1 MCRRLVLFRSTAGV
15 TTTQLEQA
23 ASQLETYL
31 NQRFVHALVRQQDSQ
46 PDEVAVL
53 VANKSKLDK
62 AVKVLTDEGYESG
75 PPTGPELTLS
85 EGQPLTVRFRGNISE
100 AEGRS
105 VSYVKEVIKFES
117 VYPHVFL
124 SPTVLRINDSFCRK
138 KNTFSTS
145 RVFNAR

>member
-23 ASQLETYL
+23 ATQLETYL

-100 AEGRS
+100 TEGRS
-105 VSYVKEVIKFES
+105 VSCVWQRGYKIRIDLSTCLSISYRIADKRQ
-117 VYPHVFL
+117 FL
-124 SPTVLRINDSFCRK
+124 SK
-138 KNTFSTS
+138 KKHIFYLQC
-145 RVFNAR
+145 F

>member
-23 ASQLETYL
+23 ATQLETYL
-31 NQRFVHALVRQQDSQ
+31 NERFVHALVRQQDSQ

-75 PPTGPELTLS
+75 PATGPELTLS

-105 VSYVKEVIKFES
+105 VSYVWQRGYKIRIGLSTCLSISYRIADKRQ
-117 VYPHVFL
+117 FL
-124 SPTVLRINDSFCRK
+124 SK
-138 KNTFSTS
+138 KHIFYLPC
-145 RVFNAR
+145 F